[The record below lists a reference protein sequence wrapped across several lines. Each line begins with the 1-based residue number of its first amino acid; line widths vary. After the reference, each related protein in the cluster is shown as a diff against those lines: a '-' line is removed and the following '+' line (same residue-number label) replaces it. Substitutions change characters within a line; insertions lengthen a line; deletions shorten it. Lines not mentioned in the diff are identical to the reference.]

1 MIARA
6 GQARQLHIHR
16 CVRRR
21 RARCAYELI
30 GIDDVMN
37 VMKVN
42 DRAIIDVM
50 IMVLSVGGGVPE
62 ICRSRGDL
70 GRARLAEYR

>member
-1 MIARA
+1 MIERA

-30 GIDDVMN
+30 VIDDVMN

-42 DRAIIDVM
+42 DRAIIDV
-50 IMVLSVGGGVPE
+50 MVLSVGGGVPE